1 MSFIFMKSPFETL
14 RLGLLILWL
23 FALQQQAHPQDA
35 VPVVKEE
42 YISASDVI
50 TVEKDGS
57 YSVEWQTTRRLL
69 DASGR
74 DSFATKTFSFNDQLA
89 SLDIIEAETI
99 KADGR
104 RIQVQPDQIRLQ
116 EDPAATGLPVFS
128 TSKQKTIIFPD
139 IEVGDS
145 VRYRARKIQREPD
158 FPGHFAYADSF
169 APDERVLAYTLVLK
183 APKSLGLRSEALAM
197 NEVRATD
204 EKGDDVWSWSF
215 AQPDTRPL
223 DHGKADVFMNSPH
236 IIVTSFADW
245 NAIAQAYRAR
255 ADDKL
260 AVTPEIQALA
270 DELTKDVPGRREQVQ
285 RIYNW
290 VRGNIR
296 YVALYLAQGGYVPHS
311 AGDIL
316 RNRYGDCKDHVV
328 LLEALLRARGIES
341 HGALIASGDLFSLP
355 SEALPGY
362 FDHIISYVP
371 EFDLYLDSTAEYL
384 PFGLKGYWLSSK
396 AVLHV
401 DGLTGIRTT
410 PAMTA
415 QENSLSTST
424 TWSLDMDGSLHG
436 RIVEISRGGISI
448 DRRRAVAGIDP
459 LQRAGLVQQ
468 LLARNGLKGRG
479 SYTADDPKSDER
491 DYRIDIDFTID
502 QTGLDLSGPE
512 AFAITPP
519 LALGYSIPDMT
530 SFAMERPE
538 PLYATACAAVELDDT
553 YDGTIPEGVGVRSLP
568 KSVSLAEGPIRYD
581 AAYAAEGQKIHARR
595 HYVMPIDR
603 GYCTPK
609 DVEQMAEAVG
619 KVRQDLQRKV
629 LLAPAGD

>member
-1 MSFIFMKSPFETL
+1 MSFIFMKSPFGTL

-23 FALQQQAHPQDA
+23 FALQQQAHAQDA

-42 YISASDVI
+42 YISATDVI

-57 YSVEWQTTRRLL
+57 YTVEWQTTRRLL

-74 DSFATKTFSFNDQLA
+74 DSFAKKTFSFNDQLA

-116 EDPAATGLPVFS
+116 EDPAATGQPVFS

-139 IEVGDS
+139 IEIGDS
-145 VRYRARKIQREPD
+145 VHYRVRKIQREPD

-183 APKSLGLRSEALAM
+183 APKSLDLRSEALAM
-197 NEVRATD
+197 TEVRATD

-223 DHGKADVFMNSPH
+223 DHGKADVFVNSPH

-270 DELTKDVPGRREQVQ
+270 DELTKDVPGRREQTQ

-296 YVALYLAQGGYVPHS
+296 YVALYLAQGGYVPHP

-362 FDHIISYVP
+362 FDHIITYVP

-401 DGLTGIRTT
+401 DGLTGVRTT

-415 QENSLSTST
+415 PENSLSTST
-424 TWSLDMDGSLHG
+424 TWSLNMDGSLQG

-448 DRRRAVAGIDP
+448 DRRRAVAGVDP

-468 LLARNGLKGRG
+468 LLARNGLKGKG
-479 SYTADDPKSDER
+479 SYTADDPKSDAR
-491 DYRIDIDFTID
+491 DYKIDIDFTVD

-538 PLYATACAAVELDDT
+538 PLYATSCAAVELDDT

-595 HYVMPIDR
+595 HYVMSIDR

-629 LLAPAGD
+629 LLAPASD

>member
-1 MSFIFMKSPFETL
+1 M
-14 RLGLLILWL
+14 
-23 FALQQQAHPQDA
+23 
-35 VPVVKEE
+35 VKEE